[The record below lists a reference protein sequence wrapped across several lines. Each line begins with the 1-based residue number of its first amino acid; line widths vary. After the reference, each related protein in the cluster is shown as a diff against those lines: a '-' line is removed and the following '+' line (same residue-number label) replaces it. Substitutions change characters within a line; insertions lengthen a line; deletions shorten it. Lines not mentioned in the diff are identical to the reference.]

1 MEAAIRKWVAK
12 VDPEQN
18 PLYRELKAQIEE
30 TKGTTQT
37 SIMISNSEG
46 LSADQI
52 HHWFP
57 DMEVSWKNNHI
68 HIRWA

>member
-1 MEAAIRKWVAK
+1 MNS
-12 VDPEQN
+12 D
-18 PLYRELKAQIEE
+18 LYRELKKQIELAR
-30 TKGTTQT
+30 T
-37 SIMISNSEG
+37 EG
-46 LSADQI
+46 KDGIQIADSAWMSADQI